1 DGPGELWIV
10 ATARRFRPSRPEPVG
25 ESTFF
30 LGRRAGRLVLRG
42 SAMETL
48 HRRCAGLDVHQKEI
62 VACRRMVSGRKVRSE
77 LGRFATTTQG
87 LLALSAW
94 LAEAKVTH
102 VEMEATGI
110 YWKPVWHVLCHDFS
124 LVLANASHIRNV
136 PGRKSDANDA
146 TWIADLLAHGLIR
159 ASFVPP
165 QPIQDLR
172 DLTRTRRGL
181 TREIVRHTQRIQATL
196 EEANIKLASVIS
208 DILGWS
214 GRRILK
220 AIMSGQSDPRRLAE
234 LGHPQLACTREEL
247 AAALE
252 GRLRDHHRF
261 LIGQHLKTIEQIEAT
276 IAEFD
281 ARLEAALAP
290 FCGAAERLNDLPG
303 VSDNVAQTVIA
314 EIGVD
319 MKAFPTAGHLLSWA
333 GMCPRLDESAGRKRS
348 RRLRKGAP
356 WLKPVLV
363 QAALAATKVKNSSLR
378 ARYFSLRPRLG
389 HKKAI
394 IAVAAAMLR
403 IIYHM
408 LKDGSFY
415 QDLGPDYRRP
425 RNPERA
431 ARKPRQ
437 PNPLPRLRRRNQK
450 GRMTTTFQERRA
462 VSESGVNA
470 SLAGRA

>member
-1 DGPGELWIV
+1 
-10 ATARRFRPSRPEPVG
+10 
-25 ESTFF
+25 
-30 LGRRAGRLVLRG
+30 
-42 SAMETL
+42 MEIL

-62 VACRRMVSGRKVRSE
+62 VACRRIASGRKVESE
-77 LGRFATTTQG
+77 LARFPTTTPG

-94 LAEAKVTH
+94 LTEARVTH
-102 VEMEATGI
+102 VAMEATGV
-110 YWKPVWHVLCHDFS
+110 YWKPVWHVLCADFK
-124 LVLANASHIRNV
+124 LILANASHIRNV

-165 QPIQDLR
+165 QPIQELR
-172 DLTRTRRGL
+172 DLTRTRREL

-196 EEANIKLASVIS
+196 EEANIKLTSVIS

-220 AIMSGQSDPRRLAE
+220 AIVAGESDPLRLAE
-234 LGHPQLACTREEL
+234 LGHPRLACARENL
-247 AAALE
+247 VAALQ

-281 ARLEAALAP
+281 ARLDAALAP
-290 FCGAAERLNDLPG
+290 FRDAIERLKEIPG
-303 VSDNVAQTVIA
+303 VGDNVSQTLVA
-314 EIGVD
+314 EIGAD
-319 MKAFPTAGHLLSWA
+319 MTAFPTADHLVSWA
-333 GMCPRLDESAGRKRS
+333 GLCPRLDESAGRKRS
-348 RRLRKGAP
+348 KRLRKGAP

-363 QAALAATKVKNSSLR
+363 QSALAATKVKNSSLR
-378 ARYFSLRPRLG
+378 ARYFSLKPRLG

-403 IIYHM
+403 IVYHM
-408 LKDGSFY
+408 LKDGTFY

-425 RNPERA
+425 KNPERA
-431 ARKPRQ
+431 AQNLAKRI
-437 PNPLPRLRRRNQK
+437 
-450 GRMTTTFQERRA
+450 RA
-462 VSESGVNA
+462 LGFDVELK
-470 SLAGRA
+470 LAA

>member
-1 DGPGELWIV
+1 
-10 ATARRFRPSRPEPVG
+10 
-25 ESTFF
+25 
-30 LGRRAGRLVLRG
+30 
-42 SAMETL
+42 
-48 HRRCAGLDVHQKEI
+48 LDVHQKEI
-62 VACRRMVSGRKVRSE
+62 VACRRIVSGRKVRSE
-77 LGRFATTTQG
+77 LARFPSATQG

-94 LAEAKVTH
+94 LAEARVTH
-102 VEMEATGI
+102 VAMEATGV
-110 YWKPVWHVLCHDFS
+110 YWKPVWHVLCHDFA

-165 QPIQDLR
+165 QPIQELR
-172 DLTRTRRGL
+172 DLTRTRREL

-196 EEANIKLASVIS
+196 EEANIKLVSVIS

-220 AIMSGQSDPRRLAE
+220 AIVAGESDPRRLAE
-234 LGHPQLACTREEL
+234 LGHPKLACTREEL
-247 AAALE
+247 AAALD

-261 LIGQHLKTIEQIEAT
+261 LIAQHLKTIEQIEAT
-276 IAEFD
+276 IAQFE

-290 FCGAAERLNDLPG
+290 FRDAADRLKDVPG
-303 VSDNVAQTVIA
+303 FGDNVVQTVIA
-314 EIGVD
+314 EIGAD
-319 MKAFPTAGHLLSWA
+319 MSAFPTADHLVSWA
-333 GMCPRLDESAGRKRS
+333 GMCPRLDESAGKKRS

-378 ARYFSLRPRLG
+378 ARYFSLKPRLG

-403 IIYHM
+403 IVYHM
-408 LKDGSFY
+408 LKDGTFY

-425 RNPERA
+425 KNPQRA
-431 ARKPRQ
+431 AH
-437 PNPLPRLRRRNQK
+437 
-450 GRMTTTFQERRA
+450 
-462 VSESGVNA
+462 
-470 SLAGRA
+470 SLARRIRALGYEVELKKAA

>member
-1 DGPGELWIV
+1 
-10 ATARRFRPSRPEPVG
+10 
-25 ESTFF
+25 
-30 LGRRAGRLVLRG
+30 
-42 SAMETL
+42 METL

-62 VACRRMVSGRKVRSE
+62 VACRRIVSGRKVRSE

-87 LLALSAW
+87 LLALSSW

-102 VEMEATGI
+102 VAMEATGV

-165 QPIQDLR
+165 QPIQELR
-172 DLTRTRRGL
+172 DLTRTRREL

-208 DILGWS
+208 DILGLS

-220 AIMSGQSDPRRLAE
+220 AIVAGESDPRRLAE
-234 LGHPQLACTREEL
+234 LGHSRLACTREDL
-247 AAALE
+247 AAALD

-261 LIGQHLKTIEQIEAT
+261 LIGEHLKTIEQLEGT
-276 IAEFD
+276 IGEFD

-290 FCGAAERLNDLPG
+290 FLDAAERLKDIPG
-303 VSDNVAQTVIA
+303 FADNVAQTLLA
-314 EIGVD
+314 EAGAD
-319 MKAFPTAGHLLSWA
+319 MTAFPTADHLVSWA

-348 RRLRKGAP
+348 KRLRKGAP

-363 QAALAATKVKNSSLR
+363 QAALAAIKVKNSSLR
-378 ARYFSLRPRLG
+378 VRYFSLKPRLG

-403 IIYHM
+403 IAYHM
-408 LKDGSFY
+408 LKDGTFY
-415 QDLGPDYRRP
+415 QDLGPDYRGRK
-425 RNPERA
+425 NPEHA
-431 ARKPRQ
+431 ARNLAKRI
-437 PNPLPRLRRRNQK
+437 
-450 GRMTTTFQERRA
+450 RA
-462 VSESGVNA
+462 LGYAVELKKA
-470 SLAGRA
+470 A

>member
-1 DGPGELWIV
+1 
-10 ATARRFRPSRPEPVG
+10 
-25 ESTFF
+25 
-30 LGRRAGRLVLRG
+30 
-42 SAMETL
+42 METL

-62 VACRRMVSGRKVRSE
+62 VACRRIVAGRKVRSE
-77 LGRFATTTQG
+77 LARFATTTQG
-87 LLALSAW
+87 LMALSAW
-94 LAEAKVTH
+94 LAEAKITH
-102 VEMEATGI
+102 VAMEATGV

-172 DLTRTRRGL
+172 DLIRTRREL

-220 AIMSGQSDPRRLAE
+220 AIVSGQNDPRRLAE

-290 FCGAAERLNDLPG
+290 FRDDAERLKGVPG
-303 VSDNVAQTVIA
+303 VNDNVAQTVIS

-319 MKAFPTAGHLLSWA
+319 MKAFPTADHLLSWA

-363 QAALAATKVKNSSLR
+363 QAALAASKVKNSSLR
-378 ARYFSLRPRLG
+378 TRYLNLKPRLG

-394 IAVAAAMLR
+394 IAVAAAILR

-408 LKDGSFY
+408 LNDGTFY

-425 RNPERA
+425 RNPERTARNLANRIRSLGFDVEIKKA
-431 ARKPRQ
+431 A
-437 PNPLPRLRRRNQK
+437 
-450 GRMTTTFQERRA
+450 
-462 VSESGVNA
+462 
-470 SLAGRA
+470 

>member
-1 DGPGELWIV
+1 
-10 ATARRFRPSRPEPVG
+10 
-25 ESTFF
+25 
-30 LGRRAGRLVLRG
+30 
-42 SAMETL
+42 METL

-62 VACRRMVSGRKVRSE
+62 VACRRIVSGRKVRSE

-94 LAEAKVTH
+94 LAEAKITH
-102 VEMEATGI
+102 VAMEATGV
-110 YWKPVWHVLCHDFS
+110 YWKPVWHVLCHDFT

-165 QPIQDLR
+165 QPIQELR
-172 DLTRTRRGL
+172 DLTRTRREL

-208 DILGWS
+208 DILGFS

-220 AIMSGQSDPRRLAE
+220 ALVAGENDPLRLAE
-234 LGHPQLACTREEL
+234 LGHPKLACSRADL
-247 AAALE
+247 AAALQ
-252 GRLRDHHRF
+252 GRARDHHRF

-281 ARLEAALAP
+281 ARLETALAP
-290 FCGAAERLNDLPG
+290 FRDAVERLKDMPG
-303 VSDNVAQTVIA
+303 VSDNVAQTLIA
-314 EIGVD
+314 EIGAD
-319 MKAFPTAGHLLSWA
+319 MSAFPTAGHLVSWA
-333 GMCPRLDESAGRKRS
+333 GLCPRLDESAGRKRS

-363 QAALAATKVKNSSLR
+363 QAALAATRVKKSSFH
-378 ARYFSLRPRLG
+378 ARYFSLKPRLG

-394 IAVAAAMLR
+394 IAVAAALLR
-403 IIYHM
+403 TAYSM
-408 LKDGSFY
+408 LKDGTFY
-415 QDLGPDYRRP
+415 QDLGQDYRGH
-425 RNPERA
+425 RNPQRA
-431 ARKPRQ
+431 AQ
-437 PNPLPRLRRRNQK
+437 NLARRI
-450 GRMTTTFQERRA
+450 RA
-462 VSESGVNA
+462 LGFEVDLKMA
-470 SLAGRA
+470 A